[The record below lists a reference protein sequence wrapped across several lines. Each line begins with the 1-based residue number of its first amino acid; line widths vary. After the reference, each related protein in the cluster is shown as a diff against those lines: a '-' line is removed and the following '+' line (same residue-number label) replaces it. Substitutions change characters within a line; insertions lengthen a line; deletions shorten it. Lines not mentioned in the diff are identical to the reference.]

1 MSDTELLTTRDAL
14 SSIADEWRALAEEVG
29 NVFVTPEWLVT
40 WLEHGVE
47 RVTPFVV
54 TRRGDDGRLCGV
66 LPLVLVAGRRPVLR
80 FAGASVGDWFGPVI
94 KTGEEAAFIRGA
106 AAILGRE
113 SGSWSMLALTNVDA
127 EAAWPSQLSD
137 AMPRR
142 TFVGGTSTGMPYIDL
157 SLTTWDQYLKGRS
170 SKLRAQLG
178 RSMRV
183 LRRDHDVTFR
193 RTKSP
198 SDVARDVETLFDL
211 HNRRWNKRGGSGIPP
226 VTHSFHERFAQC
238 ALQRDWLR
246 LWFLE
251 IDGTPVAA
259 WYGWRFGGRY
269 AFYLGGF
276 DPVWAQRGTGILLLA
291 HTIQEAFSEGS
302 VTYDFLLGDEEYK
315 MRFAHGRRFVR
326 TSAVVPSFGF
336 LRVVIATEME
346 IRRLGRVLPPGV
358 HARTRRAAG
367 PMLRRLPT
375 AKSYG

>member
-226 VTHSFHERFAQC
+226 VTHSFHERFANVRC
-238 ALQRDWLR
+238 NATGSGCGSSKSTELQLR
-246 LWFLE
+246 H
-251 IDGTPVAA
+251 GTAGA
-259 WYGWRFGGRY
+259 
-269 AFYLGGF
+269 
-276 DPVWAQRGTGILLLA
+276 
-291 HTIQEAFSEGS
+291 SEGGTRSTS
-302 VTYDFLLGDEEYK
+302 V
-315 MRFAHGRRFVR
+315 V
-326 TSAVVPSFGF
+326 SIPSG
-336 LRVVIATEME
+336 LNGER
-346 IRRLGRVLPPGV
+346 GSSC
-358 HARTRRAAG
+358 
-367 PMLRRLPT
+367 LPT
-375 AKSYG
+375 RSRRHSRRGASRTTSCSGTRNTRCASPTGDASCVPRLLSPRSASFVS